1 MGHLLCYDLVS
12 DRKDFFDFRSQKSKG
27 RDEIQLNND
36 YIIRKVSEVVKRTG
50 TRDPVEICNTLG
62 FSIRFM
68 DLEKRLKAYYYYIL
82 RIHNIV
88 IDENINREYIK
99 ILIAHELGHCFLHR
113 GVNVGA
119 VFHETDI
126 FSKYNIDR
134 KEYEANL
141 FAAELPLEDE
151 VIWEELQ
158 TSDLTYYQIAQKL
171 GVPVSLMEFKL
182 AMLESK
188 GYMMNNLQTTKADF
202 LKYESAAYDNWYSE

>member
-12 DRKDFFDFRSQKSKG
+12 DRKDFFDFRSQKCKG

-99 ILIAHELGHCFLHR
+99 ILIAHELGHSFLHR
-113 GVNVGA
+113 GINVGA
-119 VFHETDI
+119 MFHETDI
-126 FSKYNIDR
+126 FSKYNIDS

-141 FAAELPLEDE
+141 FAAELLLEDDI
-151 VIWEELQ
+151 IWEELQ

-182 AMLESK
+182 TMLESK
-188 GYMMNNLQTTKADF
+188 GYMMNNLPTTKADF
-202 LKYESAAYDNWYSE
+202 LKYESAAYDNWYIE